1 MCLGTLVLKNPL
13 NPLAQF
19 SLQQLSAAVQ
29 IYESLIKRHQSH
41 AMAQNHDW
49 LSRLLRRASAKITQ
63 AISGSGDAALRSATH
78 SIHSND
84 EMADDVELLG
94 WRTRLIEHAAQGTR
108 RATTIHS
115 GVSPGRPRQE
125 TFSHQHA
132 TTITVV
138 QGAAPGG
145 NLLAAS
151 ADPPSVRSADSATD
165 FLVRCEQAPCAEFAS
180 YINSGILWYFR
191 MSERILRR

>member
-19 SLQQLSAAVQ
+19 SLQQLNSAVQ

-49 LSRLLRRASAKITQ
+49 LSRLHRRASAKVAQ
-63 AISGSGDAALRSATH
+63 ATFGSGDTALQSTTH
-78 SIHSND
+78 SVHSND
-84 EMADDVELLG
+84 EMVDDAELLG

-115 GVSPGRPRQE
+115 GISPGQQRQE
-125 TFSHQHA
+125 TSYHRQA
-132 TTITVV
+132 TTITID

-145 NLLAAS
+145 NLLVTS

-165 FLVRCEQAPCAEFAS
+165 FLVSC
-180 YINSGILWYFR
+180 
-191 MSERILRR
+191 